1 MSHAHTT
8 AGQRSAGRPS
18 AYPSSSARAVTRTV
32 ETVRDAAGQVTSV
45 VRRTVLPSGLR
56 IVTEQMTGAR
66 SASIGV
72 WVGVGSRDET
82 AATHGASHFL
92 EHLLFKGTDERS
104 ALDISIA
111 LDAVGGEFNAFTA
124 KEYTCFHAR
133 VLGEDLPLAVDV
145 LGDMI
150 TGSLITQH
158 DVDAER
164 DVILDEIAMHDD
176 DPDDVVQNLVAEVAW
191 GGASPLG
198 RPIAGTVESIGAMTR
213 DRIRRFYRR
222 HYEPANMV
230 VSVAGAV
237 DHSAVVRA
245 VRASFGRHDFLA
257 GQAAPRPPRS
267 AGRKPRVRAGEARV
281 DRPFEQVNLVLGM
294 EGLPRGDDRRFA
306 LGVLN
311 TALGGGTSSR
321 LFQEVREHRGLAYS
335 VYSFSSQY
343 ADSGLVGVALGC
355 LPDRLDEALSTVR
368 AELAAIAVGGISA
381 DELARGKGQLI
392 GGLVLGLE
400 DSGSRMMRLGKIEL
414 VDAVVLG
421 IDEVMARI
429 DAVTLDDVRDV
440 AAEVF
445 ARPELLAVVGP
456 QADQAPSAAR

>member
-1 MSHAHTT
+1 
-8 AGQRSAGRPS
+8 
-18 AYPSSSARAVTRTV
+18 
-32 ETVRDAAGQVTSV
+32 VRDAAGHVTSQ

-56 IVTEQMTGAR
+56 IITEQMAGAR

-72 WVGVGSRDET
+72 WIGVGSRDET
-82 AATHGASHFL
+82 ATTHGASHFL

-150 TGSLITQH
+150 TGSLLELH

-164 DVILDEIAMHDD
+164 DVILDEIAMHED
-176 DPDDVVQNLVAEVAW
+176 DPDDVVQNLLAELAW
-191 GGASPLG
+191 GSGPLG
-198 RPIAGTVESIGAMTR
+198 RPIAGTTGSIEAMTQAQ
-213 DRIRRFYRR
+213 ILRFYRK
-222 HYEPANMV
+222 HYRPQNMV

-237 DHSAVVRA
+237 DHGEVVKAIRRHFSRHEFLDTPA
-245 VRASFGRHDFLA
+245 EPVGPRASRRHPRIRGGEGRV
-257 GQAAPRPPRS
+257 S
-267 AGRKPRVRAGEARV
+267 
-281 DRPFEQVNLVLGM
+281 RPFEQVNVVVAA
-294 EGLPRGDDRRFA
+294 EGIARDDDRRFA

-335 VYSFSSQY
+335 VYSFASHY
-343 ADSGLVGVALGC
+343 ADSGLVGVAVGC
-355 LPDRLDEALSTVR
+355 LPDRLDEVLEVVRVELSRIAAHGIT
-368 AELAAIAVGGISA
+368 AE
-381 DELARGKGQLI
+381 ELARGKGQLI

-400 DSGSRMMRLGKIEL
+400 DSASRMMRLGKAEL
-414 VDAVVLG
+414 VYADVLG
-421 IDEVMARI
+421 IDDVMARI
-429 DAVTLDDVRDV
+429 EAVTLEDVQTVARD
-440 AAEVF
+440 VF

-456 QADQAPSAAR
+456 